1 MNQTRVHLISL
12 FLLLFLT
19 ACWHPDREAADPGA
33 PVFEIAFMPDVHF
46 HDLFAEFET
55 GSFEGLPVSY
65 RGEEKQAVIRTM
77 EAQLNSTRLF
87 NENYF
92 AFLAALDDITE
103 RGIKYVALPG
113 DFSDDGQPAHIRGLA
128 AILNEYRKK
137 HGINFFLTPGNHDPV
152 RPYSTEAGKRD
163 YLGEGGR
170 RQPVFS
176 RNHSECL
183 KADQAKE
190 SDDAG
195 NIIPISHSVACTDE
209 VKEMGYSVLYEMLGG
224 FGLTHQEPYLHY
236 ETPFSGSYNA
246 DNSLFMP
253 ENRRY
258 EVCHE
263 GSGSEHR
270 ETHFTNCID
279 VPDMSY
285 LAEPVKD
292 VWLLALDTN
301 VYVPRADVDQG
312 ASENGEQFHGSGNA
326 G

>member
-1 MNQTRVHLISL
+1 MNQTRVHRISL

-19 ACWHPDREAADPGA
+19 ACCHPDREAADPG
-33 PVFEIAFMPDVHF
+33 PPMFEIAFMPDVHF
-46 HDLFAEFET
+46 HDLFSEFET
-55 GSFEGLPVSY
+55 GSFEGL
-65 RGEEKQAVIRTM
+65 
-77 EAQLNSTRLF
+77 
-87 NENYF
+87 
-92 AFLAALDDITE
+92 
-103 RGIKYVALPG
+103 
-113 DFSDDGQPAHIRGLA
+113 PAHIRGLA
-128 AILNEYRKK
+128 AILNEYREK
-137 HGINFFLTPGNHDPV
+137 HGINFFLTPGNHDHA
-152 RPYSTEAGKRD
+152 RPYATEAGKRD